1 VGRRVGD
8 AMTVVDDL
16 QFEIG
21 GPLQVDT
28 AVPGS

>member
-1 VGRRVGD
+1 
-8 AMTVVDDL
+8 MTVVDDL